1 MSQSLRRLFASSVVG
16 ALLAAAPSAAFASD
30 WELDAAHSTVSFK
43 VRHMMVSNVQGGFTK
58 FSGTLNLDDKDV
70 TKSTLSVD
78 IDVASVDTRNPK
90 RDEHLKSADFF
101 DVAKFP
107 KMTFKSTK
115 VEKQGDKYLA
125 TGDLTLHG
133 VTKPVTLTVTNVT
146 GEVKDAFGAIRR
158 GAQATGKINRKDFGL
173 AWNKAL
179 EAGGVAVGEEV
190 SLDLEVEC
198 TKKEA
203 APAPKKADA
212 TPVQHGTQGTNTVTA
227 KADQGTSGNAA
238 SQKKAEVANAPTAN
252 GVNAATTATTAT
264 TAAAK
269 KTEAGTTA
277 KTETVT
283 KTETSAKAE
292 TAATTAAKTDAT
304 AKSDTTVKAD
314 HPTKKAE
321 VSTVAVAPRKAEK
334 ADGQATTT
342 AMATTPS
349 SAQAKKSDKHEKGDK
364 VETTGTS
371 AAPKK
376 ADAVPSVAPAV
387 K

>member
-1 MSQSLRRLFASSVVG
+1 MSHSLRRLFASSVVG

-78 IDVASVDTRNPK
+78 IDMASVDTRNPK
-90 RDEHLKSADFF
+90 RDEHLKGADFF

-173 AWNKAL
+173 TWNKAL

-203 APAPKKADA
+203 APTPKKADA
-212 TPVQHGTQGTNTVTA
+212 TPVQNGTQGTNAVTA

-238 SQKKAEVANAPTAN
+238 SQKKAEVANAPTAT
-252 GVNAATTATTAT
+252 GVNAAT
-264 TAAAK
+264 AAGK
-269 KTEAGTTA
+269 KTEAGTIA

-292 TAATTAAKTDAT
+292 TAANTAVKTDAT
-304 AKSDTTVKAD
+304 AKSDTTIKAD
-314 HPTKKAE
+314 HSTKKAE
-321 VSTVAVAPRKAEK
+321 TSTVAVAPRKAEK
-334 ADGQATTT
+334 TDGQATTT
-342 AMATTPS
+342 AIATSQS
-349 SAQAKKSDKHEKGDK
+349 SAQAKTSDKHEKSDK
-364 VETTGTS
+364 AETTGTS
-371 AAPKK
+371 AARKK
-376 ADAVPSVAPAV
+376 AESVPSAAPTV

>member
-1 MSQSLRRLFASSVVG
+1 
-16 ALLAAAPSAAFASD
+16 
-30 WELDAAHSTVSFK
+30 VSFK

-173 AWNKAL
+173 TWNKAL
-179 EAGGVAVGEEV
+179 EAGGVAVGEDV

-198 TKKEA
+198 TKKE

-212 TPVQHGTQGTNTVTA
+212 TPVQHGTQGTNAVTA

-252 GVNAATTATTAT
+252 GVNAATTAT
-264 TAAAK
+264 AK

-283 KTETSAKAE
+283 KTETSAKVE

-304 AKSDTTVKAD
+304 AKSETTVKAD

-376 ADAVPSVAPAV
+376 GEAVPSAAPAV